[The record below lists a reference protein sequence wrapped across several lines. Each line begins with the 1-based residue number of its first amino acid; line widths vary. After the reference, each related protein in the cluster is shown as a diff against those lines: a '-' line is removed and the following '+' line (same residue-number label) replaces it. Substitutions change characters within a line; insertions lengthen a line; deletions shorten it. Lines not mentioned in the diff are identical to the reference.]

1 MSTTAAHPIGSAVAR
16 AHAMLDEVA
25 EVSAWSMSQA
35 ETAQALVE
43 VARLE
48 ARWGEVRS
56 RLLEHAETV
65 GVQERNASPSLAVW
79 HSNVTRTTK
88 RESFRQVRLA
98 EGLARHVPVREA
110 LGRGDLVGEQA
121 SVICTSLDALPDD
134 LAPAV
139 LEQAT
144 TALLEFAQVHD
155 AKALRVLGRRILDVV
170 APEVGEAWE
179 AELLDREEREAEKS
193 SVFRMRED
201 GHGRIR
207 GSFTVPLLVGQVLE
221 RALLAFAAPKHQV
234 ATRATRA
241 TRVTGDYQ
249 DEPDEAP
256 VPVRR
261 PTAQRLGAAFVELV
275 ERLDPAALP
284 RAGGVNATVV
294 VTMTLESLQDGL
306 AAATLDTGGRV
317 SAATARRLACE
328 AGIVPVVLGGRSEP
342 LDVGRSQRLFTVPQR
357 LALGVRDGGCTAKGC
372 DAPPA
377 MCHAHHEDFWCR
389 DGHTKVERGRLLCP
403 YHHRRIHDP
412 EYETEVGGDNQVT
425 FHRRT

>member
-1 MSTTAAHPIGSAVAR
+1 MSTTAAHPVGSAVAR
-16 AHAMLDEVA
+16 VRSVLSEVA
-25 EVSAWSMSQA
+25 GTPLWSMSQGEAA
-35 ETAQALVE
+35 EVLAEVARVEAMLVE
-43 VARLE
+43 V
-48 ARWGEVRS
+48 RS
-56 RLLEHAETV
+56 GLLTHADTV

-79 HSNVTRTTK
+79 HSNVTRCTK

-98 EGLARHVPVREA
+98 EGLARHVLVREA
-110 LGRGDLVGEQA
+110 LGRGDLVAEQA

-134 LAPAV
+134 LDPAV
-139 LEQAT
+139 LRDAT
-144 TALLEFAQVHD
+144 AALVEFAQVHD

-179 AELLDREEREAEKS
+179 AELLDREEREAERS

-207 GSFTVPLLVGQVLE
+207 GSFTVPLLVGQMLE

-234 ATRATRA
+234 ATR
-241 TRVTGDYQ
+241 VTGDDQ
-249 DEPDEAP
+249 DTSDEAA

-275 ERLDPAALP
+275 ERLDPAGLP

-294 VTMTLESLQDGL
+294 VTMTLESLQGGL
-306 AAATLDTGGRV
+306 AAATLDTGARV

-412 EYETEVGGDNQVT
+412 EYETEIGGDNQVS